1 MHELN
6 NLYNT
11 IVIEYFELY
20 NKIIK
25 PNIIE
30 QNVYRPDI
38 DYIKMEEGKLN
49 TIYIKINEKKLPITN
64 TVVVENCV

>member
-1 MHELN
+1 MIHELN

-11 IVIEYFELY
+11 IVYELY
-20 NKIIK
+20 NIIK
-25 PNIIE
+25 PNIME

-49 TIYIKINEKKLPITN
+49 TIYIKINEKKPPITN
-64 TVVVENCV
+64 AVVVENCV